1 MPANDYNA
9 SDIARQMVESAVGR
23 GADVI
28 LGGGRANFRAAPD
41 PSQGHNSMGLS
52 LGCIFCLSNLNSVC
66 VCVLVFYSFFEEN
79 TELSAITC

>member
-23 GADVI
+23 GINVI

-41 PSQGHNSMGLS
+41 PSQGPYLLGL
-52 LGCIFCLSNLNSVC
+52 IFILLHPV
-66 VCVLVFYSFFEEN
+66 
-79 TELSAITC
+79 